1 MLLLFSVISATAQ
14 EPQNIKDNSFWVYP
28 FDYPWFIKKWD
39 GDCRYS
45 ERFTVIGKSEK
56 NGKLYFTLQFI
67 RISEETDSG
76 SSSSYF
82 HDDDEIYMYH
92 IITLQKGQAYNQISI
107 REEKGQFLV
116 DKDEYMTA
124 LNDENY
130 GGKVG
135 NPDYVPYE
143 MTEDNELILYDFTK
157 REGDIYAYSQEGE
170 PITVTSVEPVVTD
183 DNVRRNLMTL
193 SNNLKI
199 IEGIGCINSQGTF
212 IYYLNPGKRNHQ
224 LSCLDWYMYNNRPGD
239 YDWVLW
245 HKDYKDILILAGI
258 NKGKDN
264 TIETSSNTLH
274 DLQGRRLLELP
285 RKGVY
290 IRDGRKLLVK

>member
-1 MLLLFSVISATAQ
+1 
-14 EPQNIKDNSFWVYP
+14 
-28 FDYPWFIKKWD
+28 
-39 GDCRYS
+39 
-45 ERFTVIGKSEK
+45 
-56 NGKLYFTLQFI
+56 
-67 RISEETDSG
+67 
-76 SSSSYF
+76 
-82 HDDDEIYMYH
+82 MYH

-143 MTEDNELILYDFTK
+143 MTENNELILYDFTK

-170 PITVTSVEPVVTD
+170 PITVTSVEP
-183 DNVRRNLMTL
+183 
-193 SNNLKI
+193 
-199 IEGIGCINSQGTF
+199 
-212 IYYLNPGKRNHQ
+212 
-224 LSCLDWYMYNNRPGD
+224 
-239 YDWVLW
+239 
-245 HKDYKDILILAGI
+245 
-258 NKGKDN
+258 
-264 TIETSSNTLH
+264 